1 MRKTIKADK
10 EERVISDFFV
20 SDNAL
25 IEYRQKDDNTVHA
38 VVRYVEHSS
47 IKEVTLYIADPKKDI
62 YSIDVSDDA
71 AQWYFVGSNGRLY
84 NISFDS
90 DSETPNFSIGEVL
103 YRLNEDNTLGIPIPP
118 STHPIVVSDWSTK
131 RNLYEKDF

>member
-47 IKEVTLYIADPKKDI
+47 IKEVTLYIAKMGEEI
-62 YSIDVSDDA
+62 YSIDISDDSTA
-71 AQWYFVGSNGRLY
+71 IAVFKQEGEDKRLVRFYDVEEHMTETSDFMDLAY
-84 NISFDS
+84 NRKS
-90 DSETPNFSIGEVL
+90 
-103 YRLNEDNTLGIPIPP
+103 
-118 STHPIVVSDWSTK
+118 
-131 RNLYEKDF
+131 